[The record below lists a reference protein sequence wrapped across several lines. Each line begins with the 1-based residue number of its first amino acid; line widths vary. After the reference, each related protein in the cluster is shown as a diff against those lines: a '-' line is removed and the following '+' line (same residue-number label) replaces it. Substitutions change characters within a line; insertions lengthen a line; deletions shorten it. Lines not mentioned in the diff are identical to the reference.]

1 MALLDGDRD
10 RARIAIGP
18 RKPQGRAFAVSAT
31 TLAATP
37 AEATPESTSA
47 VLGHSQAPITPV
59 ACRTAPHI
67 ELMRSRTSSSFPAA
81 INWRSSRYCWR
92 ASRRTCFASA

>member
-18 RKPQGRAFAVSAT
+18 RKPQDARSLFRLHPS
-31 TLAATP
+31 ATP